1 MGQVDIR
8 HLHPGRGD
16 RKTIVSNILIKNTII
31 VTMNDEGTVIRG
43 GNVLIEDDLIKKVG
57 KAGTIDQPEGAE
69 VIDGSRKAVL
79 PGLINA
85 HTHAAMTLFRGYA
98 DDLALD
104 EWLNTKIWPLEAKI
118 NANDVYW
125 GTMLAIVEMIKGGTT
140 CFADM
145 YFYADEIAK
154 AVDKSGIRA
163 SICGALLGI
172 LPTADRDL
180 EDAVRFVK
188 EYKDKDGR
196 ITAVFG
202 PHALYT
208 CTIEHLRKVAKSAG
222 ELGARV
228 HTHLLETKHER
239 HDIIKLNGREPF
251 EIMKESGLLE
261 VPILAAHSI
270 YLTEEELETARA
282 HDVIPVH
289 TPGSNLK
296 LASGIAPVW
305 RYEEEGILA
314 GLGTDG
320 AASNN
325 NLDMFEEA
333 RLAALIHKVDR
344 FDPTLVS
351 AHEALRMATIGGARG
366 LGLDAR
372 LGTVKEGLKADLITI
387 DLDKP
392 HLTPLHDVEA
402 NLVYSASGSDVSD
415 VMVDGRILM
424 RNRELVTLDEEA
436 VLRKAAE
443 VASDLVRRT

>member
-1 MGQVDIR
+1 MGQGDIR
-8 HLHPGRGD
+8 YFHPRRRD
-16 RKTIVSNILIKNTII
+16 REVVMTDILIKNAII
-31 VTMNDEGTVIRG
+31 VTMDDRENVIHG
-43 GNVLIEDDLIKKVG
+43 GDVLIEDGLIKKVG
-57 KAGTIDQPEGAE
+57 KSGTVDVSEGAE

-79 PGLINA
+79 PGLVNA

-118 NANDVYW
+118 NGDDVYW

-154 AVDKSGIRA
+154 AVDESGIRA

-172 LPTADRDL
+172 LPTADSDL
-180 EDAVRFVK
+180 EAAVRFVK
-188 EYKDKDGR
+188 ENNEKNGR
-196 ITAVFG
+196 ISAVFG

-208 CTIEHLRKVAKSAG
+208 CTIDHLKKVAKSAE

-239 HDIIKLNGREPF
+239 QDIIKLNGKEPF
-251 EIMKESGLLE
+251 DVLKDSGLLE
-261 VPILAAHSI
+261 VPIIAAHSI
-270 YLTEEELETARA
+270 YLTEDELETAA
-282 HDVIPVH
+282 THDLTPVH

-305 RYEEEGILA
+305 RYEEEGIMA

-325 NLDMFEEA
+325 NLDMFEEV

-344 FDPTLVS
+344 FDPTLIS
-351 AHEALRMATIGGARG
+351 AHEALRMATQGGAKA
-366 LGLDAR
+366 LGFTESIGIIKD
-372 LGTVKEGLKADLITI
+372 GFKADLITI

-402 NLVYSASGSDVSD
+402 NIVYSASGADVAD
-415 VMVDGRILM
+415 VIVDGKMLM
-424 RNRELVTLDEEA
+424 RDRELLTIDEEA

-443 VASDLVRRT
+443 VAEDLVGRA